1 MKHRKTIMR
10 PKPKSDLIFFLST
23 LDLNLFDMKKV
34 SALMA
39 LLISGSAVFAQGAKV
54 MNAYNYLSDGEFIK
68 AIEQIEPATE
78 HEKTKYDG
86 KTWYYR
92 GRIYEQIYFSED
104 VKYAELKDGSLLKA
118 IESYEKAKELGSK
131 RISMNELNDRYIH
144 LSALHLLES
153 ANKVIELNP
162 NSADAYKNRGIAK
175 YELGDKNGG
184 CLDLSKAGELGQME
198 AYDLIR
204 EYCQ

>member
-1 MKHRKTIMR
+1 
-10 PKPKSDLIFFLST
+10 
-23 LDLNLFDMKKV
+23 
-34 SALMA
+34 MA

-144 LSALHLLES
+144 LSALHRLES

-162 NSADAYKNRGIAK
+162 NSADAYKNRGYAK
-175 YELGDKNGG
+175 FDLGDYIGAIQDNNKAIELDPSDALAYYNRGNAKLLLGYRKDG

-198 AYDLIR
+198 AYDSIR